1 MPFVEFPFCLKP
13 VCQIV
18 SVLAIA
24 SLPKLMR
31 PLGDLVLATQVLVP
45 MKNRLVFLL
54 MLCLFHKFL
63 LNSEWLSLSLCSFL
77 PQRLQRAA
85 PSDDLIEHF
94 IEGLLMA
101 GIRLEDAEVFKVGEH
116 GEQDLVA
123 HGGDLHLGQHQTQM
137 LDRAR
142 PAGAAVADEAS
153 RLVVPLT
160 EQKINR
166 VLERAGDAMIILGR
180 DEDKTIERTD
190 LRGPRFGVRLTVLPH
205 DGRHRLVEERQV
217 EVLNVHEF
225 ELGVGALFCDFVD
238 PFGDGLAVATRPRA
252 SEDDSN
258 SKHSFSYSGWIVFSL
273 WLRVDHRA
281 VQPADGQWTICLLQ
295 R

>member
-205 DGRHRLVEERQV
+205 DGRHRLVEERQ
-217 EVLNVHEF
+217 F
-225 ELGVGALFCDFVD
+225 ELRVATLLRDFVN
-238 PFGDGLAVATRPRA
+238 PFGHGLAVATGPRA

-258 SKHSFSYSGWIVFSL
+258 SKHSFSYFGWIVFRL
-273 WLRVDHRA
+273 WLRVDLRA
-281 VQPADGQWTICLLQ
+281 VQPADGQWTIC
-295 R
+295 

>member
-153 RLVVPLT
+153 RLVVPLA

-166 VLERAGDAMIILGR
+166 VLERSGDAMIILGR
-180 DEDKTIERTD
+180 DEDIAVKRAD
-190 LRGPRFGVRLTVLPH
+190 LSGPYFGVRPIVLPH
-205 DGRHRLVEERQV
+205 YGRHRLVEERQV
-217 EVLNVHEF
+217 EVFDVNKF
-225 ELGVGALFCDFVD
+225 KFGVAAILRDFAN
-238 PFGDGLAVATRPRA
+238 PFGHGLALAAGPRA
-252 SEDDSN
+252 SNDNGN
-258 SKHSFSYSGWIVFSL
+258 SKHNFLPCSFRYKYSILTVSR
-273 WLRVDHRA
+273 LRDSSFA
-281 VQPADGQWTICLLQ
+281 G
-295 R
+295 